1 MIKSQKYKYVLKQSP
16 LFKQF
21 CKKFTSN
28 LFDLDICVLLI
39 WHSIIVI
46 YCLSYHFRALLYIDV
61 NIFVFLGKEYTGN
74 IKLLDVNEIDRAK
87 IKKDGLVTD
96 NLYQ

>member
-1 MIKSQKYKYVLKQSP
+1 M
-16 LFKQF
+16 
-21 CKKFTSN
+21 
-28 LFDLDICVLLI
+28 FDLDICVLLI

-46 YCLSYHFRALLYIDV
+46 NCLSYHFRALLYIDV